1 MKQMTAT
8 ELQQRLA
15 APGEPPVILDV
26 REGWEMKICA
36 LPHTTHVPMG
46 QIPAR
51 LDELDPGRETVV
63 VCHHGVRS
71 LRVAYFLESRGFR
84 NLYNLQ
90 GGVDAWARD
99 VDPAMHKY

>member
-1 MKQMTAT
+1 MQQMTARQLK
-8 ELQQRLA
+8 ERLDQ
-15 APGEPPVILDV
+15 PGPKPVILDV
-26 REGWEMKICA
+26 REGWELQRCA
-36 LPHTTHVPMG
+36 LPDTTHVPMG

-51 LDELDPGRETVV
+51 VEELDPERETVV

-71 LRVAYFLESRGFR
+71 MRVAYFLANHGFR

-90 GGVDAWARD
+90 GGLDAWARE